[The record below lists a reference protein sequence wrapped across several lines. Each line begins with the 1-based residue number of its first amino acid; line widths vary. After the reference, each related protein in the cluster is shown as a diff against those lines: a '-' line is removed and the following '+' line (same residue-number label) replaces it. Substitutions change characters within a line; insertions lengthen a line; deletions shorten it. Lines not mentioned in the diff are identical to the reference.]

1 MRLPSIGFASRY
13 GCVNRIAALATQPFD
28 VRRNEQR
35 NRSRLTQPFAW
46 SALIRSIIVAV
57 LMFALLGC
65 EQVQQT
71 ASDSSIRMVNGGC
84 IFSPQKIKFNQ
95 LTELTGSQRIIAYI
109 DVFDQF
115 DSRIKAAGVW
125 QFELYEYAVRS
136 ANPMGS
142 RIRIWDNIELTE
154 AKINNAHWREY
165 LHCYQFELNLES
177 ELGGG
182 KTYILQAVCFTADGK
197 RIIDTI
203 ELKS

>member
-1 MRLPSIGFASRY
+1 MFSI
-13 GCVNRIAALATQPFD
+13 
-28 VRRNEQR
+28 
-35 NRSRLTQPFAW
+35 
-46 SALIRSIIVAV
+46 
-57 LMFALLGC
+57 LGC
-65 EQVQQT
+65 EEIQQT
-71 ASDSSIRMVNGGC
+71 PSDSSIRAANGGC

-95 LTELTGSQRIIAYI
+95 LTELKQSQRIIVYI
-109 DVFDQF
+109 DVIDQF

-154 AKINNAHWREY
+154 AKINNDHWREY

-182 KTYILQAVCFTADGK
+182 KTYILQAVYFSADGK
-197 RIIDTI
+197 RITDTF

>member
-1 MRLPSIGFASRY
+1 MKFVRNFLLVVFLLGF
-13 GCVNRIAALATQPFD
+13 
-28 VRRNEQR
+28 
-35 NRSRLTQPFAW
+35 
-46 SALIRSIIVAV
+46 
-57 LMFALLGC
+57 LGC

-71 ASDSSIRMVNGGC
+71 ASDSSIRAVNGGC

-95 LTELTGSQRIIAYI
+95 LTELKQSQRITAYI
-109 DVFDQF
+109 DVIDQF

-154 AKINNAHWREY
+154 AGVNQAHWREY
-165 LHCYQFELNLES
+165 LHCYEFELNLES

-197 RIIDTI
+197 RITDTI